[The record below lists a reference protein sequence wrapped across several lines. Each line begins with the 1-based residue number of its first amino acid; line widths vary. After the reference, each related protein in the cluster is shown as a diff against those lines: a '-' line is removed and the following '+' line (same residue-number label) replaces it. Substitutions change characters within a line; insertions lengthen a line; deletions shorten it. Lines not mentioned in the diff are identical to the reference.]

1 MDYPHYTRPS
11 EFRGMVVPE
20 VVSSGNHDQIR
31 KWRRRMALEKTVR
44 NRPDLLEQVK
54 LTDEDQKM
62 IAEIRQSKSFEV

>member
-20 VVSSGNHDQIR
+20 VLSSGNHDQIR